1 MLAPFDG
8 SDDSPAANTSA
19 LVKADSD
26 SEPGNIV
33 QMNYLTGILQVGSE
47 SRITVFSCS
56 SADAQSR
63 WAAVQVCL
71 PQIMI
76 RV

>member
-1 MLAPFDG
+1 MLVPFDG

-26 SEPGNIV
+26 SEPENIV
-33 QMNYLTGILQVGSE
+33 RMSYQSGILQVGSE

-56 SADAQSR
+56 ADAQSR
-63 WAAVQVCL
+63 WGAVQVCL
-71 PQIMI
+71 PQII
-76 RV
+76 KRV

>member
-1 MLAPFDG
+1 MLVPFDG

-33 QMNYLTGILQVGSE
+33 QINYLTE

-56 SADAQSR
+56 ADAQSR
-63 WAAVQVCL
+63 WGAVQVCL
-71 PQIMI
+71 PQII
-76 RV
+76 NRV

>member
-1 MLAPFDG
+1 MLVPFDG
-8 SDDSPAANTSA
+8 SDDGPAANASA

-33 QMNYLTGILQVGSE
+33 QMNYLTGTLQVGSE

-63 WAAVQVCL
+63 WGAVQVCL
-71 PQIMI
+71 PQII
-76 RV
+76 ILV